1 MRLRPPI
8 AQSLNFEVSIMIKW
22 SFISNQNGEIKGIN
36 DSGVATFRG
45 TPLKSLAREICQ
57 NSLDANVDE
66 TPVVI
71 EFHVFDIPVKNI
83 PGADELQDAF
93 MRSLK
98 YWGGQKTSQTRD
110 FFEAAL
116 KEYEKETV
124 SVLRISDFNTKGLRG
139 SREIK
144 DTDWTNLTKS
154 SGVSD
159 KHGTAG
165 GSYGIGKYATFA
177 CSKFST
183 VFYSTYDINN
193 EQAYQGISRIVT
205 FERADGEATTGLGFY
220 GEDKNKPVY
229 NQLNLDP
236 VFSRKLEQFGTD
248 IYVLAFAQAQIDWK
262 REIILSILDS
272 FLVAFWKN
280 KLRVFVEGVE
290 ISKETLPELMR
301 DYKDSVDSYVISYY
315 SVLTSLETKWFIDP
329 NFNGLGE
336 IKLGILLLDDATR
349 RVAMVRQTG
358 MKIKDQG
365 GISGYIPFMGVMLIE
380 GDEINTKLR
389 LIENPQHTEWEP
401 KRSPNEE
408 KAKALLRS
416 LNSYMKKKVDECAML
431 GEETEIDAIGLG
443 ELLPDNFDG
452 DTSKSHDEGINDN
465 TESIE
470 SKDVRPKRGK
480 SVTHADP
487 EAVEGKTI
495 DGDDGNG
502 WFHTNPK
509 PVNPDPDPRP
519 PMPVDVVPGGKTKI
533 LQPKYIKL
541 DKFVFISPNKTEG
554 KFIIN
559 LIPGEEAKNG
569 KLELFISGEIYSF
582 PATIRKAGILG
593 KGDLKFDKN
602 VIQGIDFE
610 KGKQLRISLEL
621 DVRDYCALEVRAY
634 AN

>member
-1 MRLRPPI
+1 
-8 AQSLNFEVSIMIKW
+8 MIEW

-57 NSLDANVDE
+57 NSLDANVDD
-66 TPVVI
+66 TPVIV
-71 EFHVFDIPVKNI
+71 EFHAFDIPVNII
-83 PGADELQDAF
+83 PGADELKDAF
-93 MRSLK
+93 TRSLQ

-110 FFEAAL
+110 FFDAAL
-116 KEYEKETV
+116 KEYENGTV

-139 SREIK
+139 SREVK

-183 VFYSTYDINN
+183 VFYSTYDING

-220 GEDKNKPVY
+220 GEDRNTPVY
-229 NQLNLDP
+229 TQLNLDP
-236 VFSRKLEQFGTD
+236 LFSRKIEQFGTD
-248 IYVLAFAQAQIDWK
+248 IYVLAFAQAKIDWK

-280 KLRVFVEGVE
+280 KLKVFVEDVE
-290 ISKETLPELMR
+290 ISKDTLSDLMSE
-301 DYKDSVDSYVISYY
+301 YKDSIDSYVSSYY
-315 SVLTSLETKWFIDP
+315 SVLTSSETKWFTEQ

-336 IKLGILLLDDATR
+336 IKLGILLLDDDATR
-349 RVAMVRQTG
+349 KVAMVRQTG

-365 GISGYIPFMGVMLIE
+365 GISGYVPFMGVMLIE
-380 GDEINTKLR
+380 GDEINTALR

-416 LNSYMKKKVDECAML
+416 LNSYMKKKVDECAMQ
-431 GEETEIDAIGLG
+431 GDETEIDAIGLG
-443 ELLPDNFDG
+443 ELLPDNFEEDA
-452 DTSKSHDEGINDN
+452 SKSHDEGINDN
-465 TESIE
+465 TETIE
-470 SKDVRPKRGK
+470 SKVVRHKRGK
-480 SVTHADP
+480 GATNAKPESVNG
-487 EAVEGKTI
+487 EAIPGDEGE
-495 DGDDGNG
+495 G
-502 WFHTNPK
+502 WFHTGEHINPPDPAPHPHM
-509 PVNPDPDPRP
+509 PVNIT
-519 PMPVDVVPGGKTKI
+519 PGGKTNI
-533 LQPKYIKL
+533 LQPKYIKF
-541 DKFVFISPNKTEG
+541 DKFVFFSPNRTEG

-559 LIPGEEAKNG
+559 LIPGEDAKNG
-569 KLELFISGEIYSF
+569 KLALFISGEVYSF
-582 PATIRKAGILG
+582 PATIKKASVLG
-593 KGDLKFDKN
+593 KGDLKFYKN
-602 VIQGIDFE
+602 VIQGLDFE
-610 KGKQLRISLEL
+610 KGKQLRISIVL
-621 DVRDYCALEVRAY
+621 DVKDYCALEVRAY